1 MNLDEI
7 LTGEILYEAWRDIFG
22 GECWNAL
29 TTEDARPWEDMA
41 RTLAENVADRF
52 EDADVEGWL

>member
-1 MNLDEI
+1 MISEI
-7 LTGEILYEAWRDIFG
+7 LTGEMLYEAWREQFG

-41 RTLAENVADRF
+41 NAVAAEIDLEL
-52 EDADVEGWL
+52 EDDMHWGDV